1 MREKK
6 KTLLSDILS
15 SVTKYFLVLV
25 CVVVVFIAL
34 SGVRIVKSGEV
45 ALVLRFG
52 RLVGDTYEESVH
64 EPGLLLAFPYI
75 IDEVIMVPTGSVIE
89 QTVTTHYTAGSMT
102 TLHNNGYVITG
113 DQNIAVIS
121 ASVKY
126 VISDPVAYA
135 LNVKDIE
142 KIINASVSNA
152 MIDEAACIAVD
163 DLLTGGKDAYATA
176 VMSRAQSKL
185 SAAGTGVTL
194 GSVELTNVSMPA
206 AVKDTYDM
214 VNSATVQAA
223 TQLEQAQQYRENLIP
238 KAQSE
243 ANALVAQ
250 ANSDQSAAVAAANT
264 DLAEFWGVVDEYA
277 LNPEVVRTRL
287 YSVKAAEALGKIGR
301 IRVVQ
306 DGETKIVISGE

>member
-6 KTLLSDILS
+6 KTLLADILN

-25 CVVVVFIAL
+25 AIVVVFIAL

-45 ALVLRFG
+45 ALILRFG
-52 RLVGDTYEESVH
+52 RLVGDSYEEAVH
-64 EPGLLLAFPYI
+64 EPGLLFAFPYV
-75 IDEVIMVPTGSVIE
+75 IDEVITVPTGSVIE
-89 QTVTTHYTAGSMT
+89 QKVTTHYTSGEMT

-126 VISDPVAYA
+126 VISDPIAYA

-142 KIINASVSNA
+142 SLINAAVSNA
-152 MIDEAACIAVD
+152 MINEAACIGVD
-163 DLLTGGKDAYATA
+163 ELLTNGKDAYASA
-176 VMSRAQSKL
+176 VLECAQSKL
-185 SAAGTGVTL
+185 SAADAGVTL
-194 GSVELTNVSMPA
+194 GGVELTNVSMPM

-223 TQLEQAQQYRENLIP
+223 TLLEQAQQYRENLIP

-243 ANALVAQ
+243 ANALIAQ
-250 ANSDQSAAVAAANT
+250 SNSDYSTAIAAANT
-264 DLAEFWGVVDEYA
+264 ELAEFWGVVDEFK
-277 LNPEVVRTRL
+277 LNPDVVRTRL
-287 YSVKAAEALGKIGR
+287 YSVKVSEALAKIGKV
-301 IRVVQ
+301 RVVQ
-306 DGETKIVISGE
+306 DGETKIVLSGE

>member
-6 KTLLSDILS
+6 KTMLSDILD

-25 CVVVVFIAL
+25 CVVVVMIAL

-52 RLVGDTYEESVH
+52 RLVGDSYEESVH

-89 QTVTTHYTAGSMT
+89 QTVTTHYTAGNMT

-135 LNVKDIE
+135 LNVKDID
-142 KIINASVSNA
+142 KMINACVSNA

-163 DLLTGGKDAYATA
+163 ELLTSGKDAYATS
-176 VMSRAQSKL
+176 VMERAQSKL

-223 TQLEQAQQYRENLIP
+223 TQLEQAKQYRENLIP
-238 KAQSE
+238 QAQAE
-243 ANALVAQ
+243 ANALIAQ
-250 ANSDQSAAVAAANT
+250 ANSDYATAVAAANT
-264 DLAEFWGVVDEYA
+264 ELAEFWGVVDEYA
-277 LNPEVVRTRL
+277 INPEVVRTRL
-287 YSVKAAEALGKIGR
+287 YSVKASEALAKIGK

-306 DGETKIVISGE
+306 DGETKIVIGGE

>member
-6 KTLLSDILS
+6 KTMLADILG

-25 CVVVVFIAL
+25 GVVVVLIAL
-34 SGVRIVKSGEV
+34 SGVRIIKTGEV
-45 ALVLRFG
+45 ALILRFG
-52 RLVGDTYEESVH
+52 KLVGNSYEESVH
-64 EPGLLLAFPYI
+64 EPGLLFAFPYV
-75 IDEVIMVPTGSVIE
+75 IDEVITVPTGSVIE
-89 QTVTTHYTAGSMT
+89 QKVTTHYTSGSMT

-142 KIINASVSNA
+142 RIINASVSNA
-152 MIDEAACIAVD
+152 MIDEAACVGVD
-163 DLLTGGKDAYATA
+163 DLLTSGKDAYATA
-176 VMSRAQSKL
+176 VLERSQAKL

-194 GSVELTNVSMPA
+194 GSIELTNVSMPM

-223 TQLEQAQQYRENLIP
+223 TLLEQAKQYRENLIP

-243 ANALVAQ
+243 ANALIAQ
-250 ANSDQSAAVAAANT
+250 ANSDYSSAVAAANN
-264 DLAEFWGVVDEYA
+264 DLAEFWGVADEYA
-277 LNPEVVRTRL
+277 QNPDVVRTRL
-287 YSVKAAEALGKIGR
+287 YSTKASATLAKIGK

-306 DGETKIVISGE
+306 DGETKIVLSGD

>member
-6 KTLLSDILS
+6 KTVLSDILS

-25 CVVVVFIAL
+25 CVVVVLIAL

-52 RLVGDTYEESVH
+52 RLVGDSYEEAVH

-135 LNVKDIE
+135 LNVKDIG
-142 KIINASVSNA
+142 KIINACVSNS

-176 VMSRAQSKL
+176 VMNRAQAKL
-185 SAAGTGVTL
+185 SAAETGVTL

-243 ANALVAQ
+243 ANALIAQ
-250 ANSDQSAAVAAANT
+250 ANSDYSTAVAAANT
-264 DLAEFWGVVDEYA
+264 ELAEFWGVVDEYA

-287 YSVKAAEALGKIGR
+287 YSVKAAEALQKIGK

>member
-243 ANALVAQ
+243 ANALIAQ

>member
-52 RLVGDTYEESVH
+52 RVVGDTYEESVH